1 MCLPIWKGI
10 WSNTAYFKGQIACD
24 LKQANPIGFM
34 QRSKRKV
41 ITIKRIITIL
51 AAITAML
58 CIPLAVHAYNVVD
71 LPETM
76 PFDEA
81 FGIFSPDDITRATI
95 SNYAD
100 RRYVELTREEIETIY
115 NDLKSMTLTR
125 RIDSMPFRGTA
136 LNLTTKEGTKSY
148 YVNCGVE
155 LGLYG
160 SSNYIC
166 YAAEGAE
173 DMLYLTNIETMYQD
187 SEEKIG
193 GDELYRSA
201 RNDFLILP
209 EDAWAHTS
217 VRQAAANN
225 LLPYEFT
232 KKYSNNITREEFCI
246 LLGNLICVIENYS
259 SLEEYLA
266 DRGMVYYLN
275 AFADCEGRDPS
286 IFMLNALGIVSGR
299 DGANF
304 DPDGAVTREE
314 ASALLCRTAEHFMF
328 IETWGELSY
337 ADKDYI
343 SSWARIFV
351 EWVSEQSI
359 MNGSDGYFL
368 PMDNYTVL
376 QAVATVNRLY
386 KVVNRNLG
394 YN

>member
-1 MCLPIWKGI
+1 M
-10 WSNTAYFKGQIACD
+10 
-24 LKQANPIGFM
+24 
-34 QRSKRKV
+34 

-51 AAITAML
+51 AAIAAML
-58 CIPLAVHAYNVVD
+58 CIPMAVHAYNVVD
-71 LPETM
+71 LPESM

-81 FGIFSPDDITRATI
+81 FGIFSSDDITRATI
-95 SNYAD
+95 SNYND
-100 RRYVELTREEIETIY
+100 RRYVELSREEIETLY

-125 RIDSMPFRGTA
+125 RIDPMPFRGTA
-136 LNLTTKEGTKSY
+136 LNLTTSEGTKSY

-160 SSNYIC
+160 NSNYIC
-166 YAAEGAE
+166 YAAQSAE

-187 SEEKIG
+187 SPDKIG
-193 GDELYRSA
+193 GDELYRST
-201 RNDFLILP
+201 RTNFLILP
-209 EDAWAHTS
+209 EDTWAHTS
-217 VRQAAANN
+217 VREAAAHN

-232 KKYSNNITREEFCI
+232 KKYSSNITREEFCV
-246 LLGNLICVIENYS
+246 LLGNMISVIGNYS

-275 AFADCEGRDPS
+275 AFEDCEGRDTS
-286 IFMLNALGIVSGR
+286 IFMLNALGIVSGK

-314 ASALLCRTAEHFMF
+314 AAALLCRTAEQFMF
-328 IETWGELSY
+328 IETWGELNY
-337 ADKDYI
+337 ADTNYI
-343 SSWARIFV
+343 SPWARIFV

-394 YN
+394 YH